1 MEAVIDEVRGLAGS
15 ANEAGRNNILNQLR
29 ELAYSLESPHETMN
43 RIMFLVSSFI
53 ISIHIVVALRSKT
66 AVVLIFDF

>member
-1 MEAVIDEVRGLAGS
+1 MEAVIDEVRGLACS
-15 ANEAGRNNILNQLR
+15 ANEAGRNKILTQLR

-66 AVVLIFDF
+66 AVVLIFDS